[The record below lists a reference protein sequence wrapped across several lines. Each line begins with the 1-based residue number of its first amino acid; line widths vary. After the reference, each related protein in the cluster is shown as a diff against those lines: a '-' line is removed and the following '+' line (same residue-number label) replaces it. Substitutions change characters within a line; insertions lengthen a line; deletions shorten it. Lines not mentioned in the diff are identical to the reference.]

1 MSRGAGNQSC
11 PSWTDD
17 YGQTTDRWLR
27 KNDCG
32 QNTADAHGYAAE
44 YMYAVVVRRTL
55 AIHHEEC
62 LGRPCA
68 DSGYF

>member
-1 MSRGAGNQSC
+1 MATEKQL
-11 PSWTDD
+11 WTE
-17 YGQTTDRWLR
+17 
-27 KNDCG
+27 
-32 QNTADAHGYAAE
+32 TADAHGYAAE